1 MTVTTD
7 VRIPRFGT
15 ARPDIRAR
23 FTESAL
29 STANGALPS
38 HQVPAWLDERLAV
51 NRFEVTRI
59 PFEQLTNWH
68 FAPQTGN
75 LVHAAGRFFSVEGLT
90 VRTDYGPVDS
100 WSQPIV
106 NQPEVGILGILVKEF
121 DGVLHCLMSAKMEP
135 GNVNTLQLSP
145 TVQATRSNYTRAH
158 QGAATLYLEHFVQP
172 TRGRVL
178 VDVLQSEQGSW
189 FHRKSNRNMV
199 VEVTEDIA
207 VEPDF
212 CWLTLG
218 QVLDLM
224 AHDNIVNMDA
234 RTVLSC
240 LPFAPPTAEHLGEP
254 AADLR
259 RASFARSLD
268 PDPGGYEIAELLS
281 WFTEAKTRYFLHAER
296 IPLRSIPG
304 WHRTPTEIA
313 HDEGR
318 YFRVI
323 AASVAATNRE
333 VAQWSQPL
341 IEPLE
346 DGLVALLV
354 TEIDGV
360 LHALMHIRVEPGYLD
375 IIEMAPTVQCTVA
388 NYRGLP
394 SGQHPPF
401 LDRVLAAGPAQ
412 ILYDT
417 LLSEEGGRFYHAQNR
432 YQIIEVA
439 EPFPLPPDPDFR
451 WVTLGQLGEL
461 LRHSHYLNVQARSLV
476 ASLHSLWARRP

>member
-1 MTVTTD
+1 VTVTTD

-29 STANGALPS
+29 IRVNPALPTG
-38 HQVPAWLDERLAV
+38 QVPAWLEERLAA

-59 PFEQLTNWH
+59 PFDRLTHWH
-68 FAPQTGN
+68 FAPETGN

-90 VRTDYGPVDS
+90 VRTDYGPTGS

-135 GNVNTLQLSP
+135 GNINTLQLSP
-145 TVQATRSNYTRAH
+145 TVQATRSNYTQAH
-158 QGAATLYLEHFVQP
+158 HGAATLYLEHFVHP

-199 VEVTEDIA
+199 VEVVEDIA
-207 VEPDF
+207 LEPDF

-218 QVLDLM
+218 QVLELM
-224 AHDNIVNMDA
+224 DHDNLVNMDA

-240 LPFAPPTAEHLGEP
+240 LPFAPPDPDAG
-254 AADLR
+254 LR
-259 RASFARSLD
+259 RPGFGRSLA
-268 PDPGGYEIAELLS
+268 PDPGGHEIADLLS

-296 IPLRSIPG
+296 VPLRALPG
-304 WHRTPTEIA
+304 WHQTATEIA
-313 HDEGR
+313 HDEDR

-323 AASVAATNRE
+323 AAAVAATNRE

-341 IEPLE
+341 IEPLA

-394 SGQHPPF
+394 GAYRPPF
-401 LDRVLAAGPAQ
+401 LDQVLAAAPAQ

-439 EPFPLPPDPDFR
+439 EPVAPPPDADFR